1 MPSISSSDFKHLKRI
16 VAYRLIASSQSPQ
29 HSAMFEGSGINRI
42 RVNLDLTSSLVQ
54 DPLVEQPELGDGNS
68 SGIEVNVKLYR
79 GAYYR
84 TIVLV
89 TTLEELWSERS
100 HQ

>member
-1 MPSISSSDFKHLKRI
+1 
-16 VAYRLIASSQSPQ
+16 
-29 HSAMFEGSGINRI
+29 MFEDSGNNRI

-79 GAYYR
+79 GAYYQ
-84 TIVLV
+84 TILFV
-89 TTLEELWSERS
+89 TTLEELWEETPY
-100 HQ
+100 Q

>member
-1 MPSISSSDFKHLKRI
+1 
-16 VAYRLIASSQSPQ
+16 
-29 HSAMFEGSGINRI
+29 MFEGSGINRI

-89 TTLEELWSERS
+89 TTIEELWSERS